1 MAKLKNRFKYLLTLV
16 VPFIG
21 TALIAQ
27 DAPAPKSGGNAE
39 EAKGTLSAGA
49 IAAAFSPPRGYSDR
63 KLRDVVV
70 VRESHER

>member
-16 VPFIG
+16 VPFLG

-49 IAAAFSPPRGYSDR
+49 IAAA
-63 KLRDVVV
+63 
-70 VRESHER
+70 VRPGVHSSRWPNTGCAHSS